1 VDENV
6 DIMIMSETIISE
18 ATTLG
23 EALSACAAR
32 FPQRTALVSAEW
44 RLTYGQLLGIA
55 ASQAA
60 VLRAHGAVPGGRVA
74 IYLPRGPN
82 LVIALVAAAL
92 TGSTQLAVDPDDPPA
107 RVRRLLADAA
117 PSVLVTESSLLAGV
131 AGLAGPAGSFDVVL
145 AGELPDEPFSVPE
158 VPGSPDDPAYM
169 VYTSGST
176 GEPKASLISHRAL
189 LSRLGWLQRRYGL
202 AADDRVLLKT
212 ACGFDVFIAEL
223 YWPLTAGA
231 TLVIAPPGAQRDPDY
246 LARAV
251 LTEGVTTLHFVPTL
265 LEIFLAGRD
274 PQERYDSLRRVLAGG
289 EALTPE
295 LVGRFQAR
303 STAELHNMYGP
314 SECAIYSTA
323 WECPRDPDLARVLI
337 GGPVDGAELWV
348 LDEDRQPVPPGT
360 AGELYIGGDGLANG
374 YHFRPELTS
383 ERFATLNLAG
393 AARRVYQTGDR
404 VRDAGGGELEFLGR
418 MDTQIKIR
426 GYRVEPGEI
435 EIAILGTGLV
445 RAAVVVAATTGAG
458 QRLVAFVILSE
469 PADAGRASEEILAAL
484 RRDLPAYLVPVAIV
498 DVDQLPVTVNG
509 KVDRKELA
517 TRAAEVRPA
526 APAAPAVKP
535 TTLTGAIPA
544 LVTTLW
550 KQQLDIDQV
559 DEDDDF
565 FLLGGD
571 SRAAVELVRSLASE
585 LSYRIPARA
594 LFDSPTL
601 AEFAAYV
608 VQLDNANA
616 SERR

>member
-1 VDENV
+1 
-6 DIMIMSETIISE
+6 
-18 ATTLG
+18 
-23 EALSACAAR
+23 
-32 FPQRTALVSAEW
+32 
-44 RLTYGQLLGIA
+44 
-55 ASQAA
+55 
-60 VLRAHGAVPGGRVA
+60 
-74 IYLPRGPN
+74 
-82 LVIALVAAAL
+82 
-92 TGSTQLAVDPDDPPA
+92 
-107 RVRRLLADAA
+107 
-117 PSVLVTESSLLAGV
+117 
-131 AGLAGPAGSFDVVL
+131 
-145 AGELPDEPFSVPE
+145 
-158 VPGSPDDPAYM
+158 
-169 VYTSGST
+169 
-176 GEPKASLISHRAL
+176 
-189 LSRLGWLQRRYGL
+189 
-202 AADDRVLLKT
+202 
-212 ACGFDVFIAEL
+212 
-223 YWPLTAGA
+223 
-231 TLVIAPPGAQRDPDY
+231 
-246 LARAV
+246 V

-274 PQERYDSLRRVLAGG
+274 PQERYDRLRRVLAGG

-295 LVGRFQAR
+295 LVRRFHAR

-374 YHFRPELTS
+374 YHARPELTS
-383 ERFATLNLAG
+383 ERFATLTLAG
-393 AARRVYQTGDR
+393 AARRVYRTGDR

-435 EIAILGTGLV
+435 EIAILGTGLA
-445 RAAVVVAATTGAG
+445 RAAVVVAATTGVS

-469 PADAGRASEEILAAL
+469 PADGGRSGEEILAAL
-484 RRDLPAYLVPVAIV
+484 RRDLPAYLVPVAII
-498 DVDQLPVTVNG
+498 DVDRLPVTVNG

-517 TRAAEVRPA
+517 ARAAEARPA
-526 APAAPAVKP
+526 APPAPAGKP
-535 TTLTGAIPA
+535 ATLTGAIPA

-550 KQQLDIDQV
+550 KRQLDIDQV

-601 AEFAAYV
+601 AGFAAYV